1 MNKLWLILLSFTI
14 INCSYANEEN
24 WWDSSTKAVVNL
36 WNNIKITNTEEFAEV
51 WENITP
57 KLNEVLELEQQA
69 ESTPDSVWLGLGTDK
84 QDLNEEINQ
93 LLDEAVEI
101 LSISNTNNTRQAI
114 RAEEDRIREMKQQIA
129 KYRQAQITAP
139 VDSTWQTT
147 VGDYDLKIK
156 QLTKLIEQSKTK
168 ITDLKTQFAQE
179 LSDKGLS
186 ISKQQLEVLLSS
198 VVGED
203 IIQSSIVY
211 DNIKQI
217 SQQLMILT
225 QKSGEDINISQR
237 YYGMY
242 TVLLKILLHMQQNFI
257 HKIENQYLPKID
269 NIIIEVRNI
278 NATTGNLLRSTH
290 DKTHHKHLLA
300 NLQAQNLT
308 LQTAELYKKHL
319 VKQSYKIVKAI
330 RKTSKD
336 LQIAQNTYKTVRI
349 GGELINLLRSSQK
362 SFEILLNIQVPD
374 LLIFENKQMKN
385 EFAILTQKL
394 SQ

>member
-14 INCSYANEEN
+14 INYSYANEDN
-24 WWDSSTKAVVNL
+24 WWDSSTQAIVNL
-36 WNNIKITNTEEFAEV
+36 WSNTSTEEFAEV

-69 ESTPDSVWLGLGTDK
+69 ENTPNSVWLGLGTDK
-84 QDLNEEINQ
+84 EDLNEEINQ

-114 RAEEDRIREMKQQIA
+114 RAEEERIREMKQDIA
-129 KYRQAQITAP
+129 KYHQAQITAP

-147 VGDYDLKIK
+147 VADYDLKIK
-156 QLTKLIEQSKTK
+156 QLSELIKQSKNNIAK
-168 ITDLKTQFAQE
+168 LKTQFAQQ
-179 LSDKGLS
+179 LSNKGLS
-186 ISKQQLEVLLSS
+186 ISTEQLDILLSS
-198 VVGED
+198 VVGDD
-203 IIQSSIVY
+203 IIQSSIIY
-211 DNIKQI
+211 NNIKQI
-217 SQQLMILT
+217 SQQLMSLT
-225 QKSGEDINISQR
+225 EKSGEDINISQR

-242 TVLLKILLHMQQNFI
+242 TVLLKILLQMQQSFI
-257 HKIENQYLPKID
+257 AKLDKQYLPKIA
-269 NIIIEVRNI
+269 NIITEVKNI
-278 NATTGNLLRSTH
+278 NVTTGNLLRSIP
-290 DKTHHKHLLA
+290 DKTHRKHLLA

-319 VKQSYKIVKAI
+319 VKQRYKIVQAI
-330 RKTSKD
+330 KKISQD

-349 GGELINLLRSSQK
+349 GGELINLLRSSNK

-374 LLIFENKQMKN
+374 LLIFENKQMKH

>member
-14 INCSYANEEN
+14 INYSYANEDN

-36 WNNIKITNTEEFAEV
+36 WSTTEFTEFAEI

-69 ESTPDSVWLGLGTDK
+69 ENTPNSVWLGLGTDK
-84 QDLNEEINQ
+84 EDLNEEINQ

-101 LSISNTNNTRQAI
+101 LSVSNTNNIRQAI
-114 RAEEDRIREMKQQIA
+114 RAEDERIREMKQDIA
-129 KYRQAQITAP
+129 KYHQAQITAP

-147 VGDYDLKIK
+147 VADYDLKIK
-156 QLTKLIEQSKTK
+156 QLSELIEQSKNQVSK
-168 ITDLKTQFAQE
+168 LQTQFAQQ
-179 LSDKGLS
+179 LSNKGLS
-186 ISKQQLEVLLSS
+186 ISTEQLEVLLSS
-198 VVGED
+198 VVGDD

-217 SQQLMILT
+217 SQQLMVLT
-225 QKSGEDINISQR
+225 EKSGEDINISQR

-242 TVLLKILLHMQQNFI
+242 TVLLKILLHMQENFI
-257 HKIENQYLPKID
+257 NKIENQYLPKIA
-269 NIIIEVRNI
+269 NIITEVKNI
-278 NATTGNLLRSTH
+278 NVTTGNLLRSIH
-290 DKTHHKHLLA
+290 NKIHRKHLFA

-319 VKQSYKIVKAI
+319 VTQGNKIVKVI
-330 RKTSKD
+330 KKTRQD

-349 GGELINLLRSSQK
+349 GGELINLLRTSNK
-362 SFEILLNIQVPD
+362 SFEILLNIQVPE
-374 LLIFENKQMKN
+374 LLIFENKQMKH

>member
-14 INCSYANEEN
+14 INYSYANEDN
-24 WWDSSTKAVVNL
+24 WWNSSTKAVVNL
-36 WNNIKITNTEEFAEV
+36 WNSVETTSTEEFAEI

-69 ESTPDSVWLGLGTDK
+69 ENTPTSVWLGLGTDK
-84 QDLNEEINQ
+84 EDLNQEINQ

-101 LSISNTNNTRQAI
+101 LSISNTNNIRQAI
-114 RAEEDRIREMKQQIA
+114 RAEDETIREMKQDIA
-129 KYRQAQITAP
+129 KYHQAQITAP
-139 VDSTWQTT
+139 VDATWQTT
-147 VGDYDLKIK
+147 VADYDLKIK
-156 QLTKLIEQSKTK
+156 QLSELIEQSKSK
-168 ITDLKTQFAQE
+168 ISKLKTQFAQQ
-179 LSDKGLS
+179 LSNKGLS
-186 ISKQQLEVLLSS
+186 ISTEQLDVLLSS
-198 VVGED
+198 VVGDD

-225 QKSGEDINISQR
+225 EKSGEDINISQR

-242 TVLLKILLHMQQNFI
+242 TVLLKILLHMQENFI
-257 HKIENQYLPKID
+257 NKIDNQYLPKIA
-269 NIIIEVRNI
+269 NIIIEVKNI
-278 NATTGNLLRSTH
+278 NVATGNLLRSIH
-290 DKTHHKHLLA
+290 DKTHRKHLFA

-308 LQTAELYKKHL
+308 LQTAALYKKHL
-319 VKQSYKIVKAI
+319 VTQRNKIVKAI
-330 RKTSKD
+330 RKTSQD

-349 GGELINLLRSSQK
+349 GGELINLLRTSNK

-374 LLIFENKQMKN
+374 LLIFENKQMKH

>member
-14 INCSYANEEN
+14 INYSYANEEN
-24 WWDSSTKAVVNL
+24 WWDSSTKAIVNL
-36 WNNIKITNTEEFAEV
+36 WSDIETTGTEEFAEV
-51 WENITP
+51 WENIAP

-69 ESTPDSVWLGLGTDK
+69 ETTPDSVWLGLGTDK
-84 QDLNEEINQ
+84 EDLNQEINQ

-101 LSISNTNNTRQAI
+101 LSISNTNNIRQAI
-114 RAEEDRIREMKQQIA
+114 RAEEERIREMKQDIA
-129 KYRQAQITAP
+129 KYHQAQITAP
-139 VDSTWQTT
+139 VNSTWKTT
-147 VGDYDLKIK
+147 IADYDVKIK
-156 QLTKLIEQSKTK
+156 QLTESIQQSQTHISKLKAE
-168 ITDLKTQFAQE
+168 FAQE
-179 LSDKGLS
+179 LSNKGLS
-186 ISKQQLEVLLSS
+186 ISTEQLEVLLSS
-198 VVGED
+198 VVGDD
-203 IIQSSIVY
+203 IIQSSVVY
-211 DNIKQI
+211 NNIKQI

-225 QKSGEDINISQR
+225 EKSGEDINISQR

-257 HKIENQYLPKID
+257 NKIENQYLPKIA
-269 NIIIEVRNI
+269 NIIIEVKNI
-278 NATTGNLLRSTH
+278 NVTTGNLLRSIH
-290 DKTHHKHLLA
+290 DKTHRKHLFA

-319 VKQSYKIVKAI
+319 IKQSYKIVKAI
-330 RKTSKD
+330 KKTRQD

-349 GGELINLLRSSQK
+349 GGELINLLRSSNK

-374 LLIFENKQMKN
+374 LLIFENKQMKQ

>member
-14 INCSYANEEN
+14 INYSYANEEN

-36 WNNIKITNTEEFAEV
+36 WNTTSTTEFTEV

-69 ESTPDSVWLGLGTDK
+69 ETTADSVWLGLGTDK
-84 QDLNEEINQ
+84 EDINQEINQ

-101 LSISNTNNTRQAI
+101 LSISNTNNIRQAI
-114 RAEEDRIREMKQQIA
+114 RAEYERIREMKQDIA
-129 KYRQAQITAP
+129 KYHQAQITAP

-147 VGDYDLKIK
+147 VADYDLKIK
-156 QLTKLIEQSKTK
+156 QLSELIEQSKTQ
-168 ITDLKTQFAQE
+168 ITKLKAQFAQQ
-179 LSDKGLS
+179 LSNKGLS
-186 ISKQQLEVLLSS
+186 ISTEQLDVLLSS
-198 VVGED
+198 VVGDD

-217 SQQLMILT
+217 SQQLMVLT
-225 QKSGEDINISQR
+225 EKSGEDINMSQR
-237 YYGMY
+237 YYGMF
-242 TVLLKILLHMQQNFI
+242 TVLLKILLHMQENFI
-257 HKIENQYLPKID
+257 NKIDNQYLPKIA
-269 NIIIEVRNI
+269 NIIIEVKNI
-278 NATTGNLLRSTH
+278 NVTTGNLLRSIH
-290 DKTHHKHLLA
+290 DKTHRKHLFA

-319 VKQSYKIVKAI
+319 ITQRNKIVKAI
-330 RKTSKD
+330 RKTSQD

-349 GGELINLLRSSQK
+349 GGELINLLRSSNK
-362 SFEILLNIQVPD
+362 SFQILLNIQVPD
-374 LLIFENKQMKN
+374 LLIFENKQMKH

>member
-14 INCSYANEEN
+14 INYSYANEEN

-36 WNNIKITNTEEFAEV
+36 WNTTSTTEFAEV

-57 KLNEVLELEQQA
+57 KLNDVLELEQQA
-69 ESTPDSVWLGLGTDK
+69 EITADSVWLGLGTDK
-84 QDLNEEINQ
+84 EDINEDINQ

-101 LSISNTNNTRQAI
+101 LSISNTNNIRQAI
-114 RAEEDRIREMKQQIA
+114 RAEEERIREMKQDIA
-129 KYRQAQITAP
+129 KYHQAQITAP
-139 VDSTWQTT
+139 VNSTWKTT
-147 VGDYDLKIK
+147 IADYDVKIK
-156 QLTKLIEQSKTK
+156 QLTESIEQSKTHISK
-168 ITDLKTQFAQE
+168 LKAQFAQE
-179 LSDKGLS
+179 LSNKGLS
-186 ISKQQLEVLLSS
+186 ISTEQLDVLLSS
-198 VVGED
+198 VVGDD

-225 QKSGEDINISQR
+225 EKSGEDINISQR

-242 TVLLKILLHMQQNFI
+242 TVLLKILLHMQENFI
-257 HKIENQYLPKID
+257 NKIENQYLPKIA
-269 NIIIEVRNI
+269 NIIIEVKNI
-278 NATTGNLLRSTH
+278 NVTTGNLLRSIH
-290 DKTHHKHLLA
+290 DKTHRKHLFA

-308 LQTAELYKKHL
+308 LQTAVLYKKHL
-319 VKQSYKIVKAI
+319 VTQRNKIVKAI
-330 RKTSKD
+330 IKTSQD

-349 GGELINLLRSSQK
+349 GGELINLLRTSNK

-374 LLIFENKQMKN
+374 LLIFENKQMKH

>member
-14 INCSYANEEN
+14 INYSYANEEN

-36 WNNIKITNTEEFAEV
+36 WSSVETTSTEEFAEI

-69 ESTPDSVWLGLGTDK
+69 ENTPNSVWLGLGTDK
-84 QDLNEEINQ
+84 EDLNQEINQ

-101 LSISNTNNTRQAI
+101 LSVSNTNNIRQAI
-114 RAEEDRIREMKQQIA
+114 RAEDETIREMKQDIA
-129 KYRQAQITAP
+129 KYHQAQITAP
-139 VDSTWQTT
+139 VNSTWKTT
-147 VGDYDLKIK
+147 IADYEVKIK
-156 QLTKLIEQSKTK
+156 QLTESIEQSKTHISK
-168 ITDLKTQFAQE
+168 LKAQFAQQ
-179 LSDKGLS
+179 LSNKGLS
-186 ISKQQLEVLLSS
+186 ISTEQLDVLLSS
-198 VVGED
+198 VVGDD
-203 IIQSSIVY
+203 IIKSSIVY
-211 DNIKQI
+211 DHIKQI

-225 QKSGEDINISQR
+225 EKSGEDINISQR

-257 HKIENQYLPKID
+257 NKIDNQYLPKIA
-269 NIIIEVRNI
+269 NIIIEVKNI
-278 NATTGNLLRSTH
+278 NVTTGNLLRSIH
-290 DKTHHKHLLA
+290 DKTHRKHLFA

-319 VKQSYKIVKAI
+319 VTQRYKIAKAI
-330 RKTSKD
+330 IKTSQD

-349 GGELINLLRSSQK
+349 GGELINLLRSSNK

-374 LLIFENKQMKN
+374 LLIFENKQMKH

>member
-14 INCSYANEEN
+14 INYSYANEEN

-36 WNNIKITNTEEFAEV
+36 WNTTSTTEFAEV
-51 WENITP
+51 WENVTP

-69 ESTPDSVWLGLGTDK
+69 ETTPDSVWLGLGTDK
-84 QDLNEEINQ
+84 EDLNQEINQ

-101 LSISNTNNTRQAI
+101 LSISNTNNIREAI
-114 RAEEDRIREMKQQIA
+114 RAEEERIRAMKQDIA
-129 KYRQAQITAP
+129 KYHQAQITAP
-139 VDSTWQTT
+139 VNSTWKTT
-147 VGDYDLKIK
+147 IADYDVKIK
-156 QLTKLIEQSKTK
+156 QLTESIQQSQTHISKLKAE
-168 ITDLKTQFAQE
+168 FAQE
-179 LSDKGLS
+179 LSNKGLS
-186 ISKQQLEVLLSS
+186 ISTEQLEVLLSS
-198 VVGED
+198 VVGDD
-203 IIQSSIVY
+203 IIQSSVVY
-211 DNIKQI
+211 NNIKQI
-217 SQQLMILT
+217 SQQLMVLT
-225 QKSGEDINISQR
+225 EKSGEDINISQR

-257 HKIENQYLPKID
+257 NKIENQYLPKIA
-269 NIIIEVRNI
+269 NIIIEVKNI
-278 NATTGNLLRSTH
+278 NVTTGNLLRSIH
-290 DKTHHKHLLA
+290 DKTHRKHLFA

-319 VKQSYKIVKAI
+319 IKQSYKIVKAI
-330 RKTSKD
+330 KKTRQD

-349 GGELINLLRSSQK
+349 GGELINLLRSSNK

-374 LLIFENKQMKN
+374 LLIFENKQMKQ

>member
-14 INCSYANEEN
+14 INYSYANEEN

-36 WNNIKITNTEEFAEV
+36 WNTTSTTEFAEV

-57 KLNEVLELEQQA
+57 KLNDVLELEQQA
-69 ESTPDSVWLGLGTDK
+69 EITADSVWLGLGTDK
-84 QDLNEEINQ
+84 EDINEDINQ

-101 LSISNTNNTRQAI
+101 LSISNTNNIRQAI
-114 RAEEDRIREMKQQIA
+114 RAEEERIREMKQDIA
-129 KYRQAQITAP
+129 KYHQAQITAP
-139 VDSTWQTT
+139 VNSTWKTT
-147 VGDYDLKIK
+147 IADYDVKIK
-156 QLTKLIEQSKTK
+156 QLTESIEQSKTHISK
-168 ITDLKTQFAQE
+168 LKAQFAQE
-179 LSDKGLS
+179 LSNKGLS
-186 ISKQQLEVLLSS
+186 ISTEQLDVLLSS
-198 VVGED
+198 VVGDD

-225 QKSGEDINISQR
+225 EKSGEDINISQR
-237 YYGMY
+237 YYGMF
-242 TVLLKILLHMQQNFI
+242 TVLLKILLHMQENFI
-257 HKIENQYLPKID
+257 NKIENQYLPKIA
-269 NIIIEVRNI
+269 NIIIEVKNI
-278 NATTGNLLRSTH
+278 NVTTGNLLRSIH
-290 DKTHHKHLLA
+290 DKTHRKHLFA

-319 VKQSYKIVKAI
+319 VTQRNKIVKAI
-330 RKTSKD
+330 IKTSQD

-349 GGELINLLRSSQK
+349 GGELINLLRTSNK

-374 LLIFENKQMKN
+374 LLIFENKQMKQ

>member
-14 INCSYANEEN
+14 INYSYANDEN
-24 WWDSSTKAVVNL
+24 WWDSSTKAIVNL
-36 WNNIKITNTEEFAEV
+36 WSSIETTSTEEFAEV

-69 ESTPDSVWLGLGTDK
+69 ENTPNSVWLGFGTDK
-84 QDLNEEINQ
+84 EDLNQEINQ

-101 LSISNTNNTRQAI
+101 LSISNTNNIRQAI
-114 RAEEDRIREMKQQIA
+114 RAEYERIREMKQDIA
-129 KYRQAQITAP
+129 KYHQAQITAP

-147 VGDYDLKIK
+147 VADYDLKIK
-156 QLTKLIEQSKTK
+156 QLSELIEQSKTQISK
-168 ITDLKTQFAQE
+168 LKTQFAQQ
-179 LSDKGLS
+179 LSNKGLS
-186 ISKQQLEVLLSS
+186 ISTEQLDVLLSS
-198 VVGED
+198 VVGDD

-225 QKSGEDINISQR
+225 EKSGEDINMSQR

-242 TVLLKILLHMQQNFI
+242 TVLLKILLHMQENFI
-257 HKIENQYLPKID
+257 NKIDNQYLPKIA
-269 NIIIEVRNI
+269 NIIIEVKNI
-278 NATTGNLLRSTH
+278 NVTTGNLLRSIH
-290 DKTHHKHLLA
+290 DKTHRKHLLA

-308 LQTAELYKKHL
+308 LQTAQLYKKHL
-319 VKQSYKIVKAI
+319 VTQRYKIVKASK
-330 RKTSKD
+330 KTNQD

-349 GGELINLLRSSQK
+349 GGELINLLRSSNK

-374 LLIFENKQMKN
+374 LLIFENKQMKQ